1 MNFNQM
7 LLFNCVISY
16 FSPNETNFQ
25 LTWAQAELDL
35 SRENCYFSEMADKR
49 VDLLGVLYQ
58 IELGS
63 IAKWM
68 ISAYA
73 YKY

>member
-1 MNFNQM
+1 MKPIFN
-7 LLFNCVISY
+7 LLGLKQNWTC
-16 FSPNETNFQ
+16 
-25 LTWAQAELDL
+25 LG
-35 SRENCYFSEMADKR
+35 YFSEMADKR
-49 VDLLGVLYQ
+49 VHLLDVLYQ

-68 ISAYA
+68 ISAYIV